1 MTVRLAN
8 DMGMNLVAE
17 YAERFG
23 IYDKMLPVLA
33 MSLGSG
39 ETTVMRMVSAYAVL
53 ANGGKQ
59 IKPSLIDRI
68 QDRYGKTIFRHE
80 ERTCEN
86 CNANDWENQAEPEL
100 VDNREQVL
108 DPMTAY
114 QITSMMEGVVT
125 RGTAAGKIKLDRP
138 TAGKT
143 GTTNDE
149 KDAWFVGYT
158 PDLVAGLYIGFDSPA
173 PLGRG
178 GTGGSLSAPIFNEFM
193 QAAVQGTRPTKFIVP
208 EGMKFIA
215 VNRKTGMQAYEGDP
229 DTIMEAFKPG
239 TGPADV
245 FSVIGGDEY
254 ATPDEILKSSPQA
267 NQAVTG
273 GSGGLF

>member
-1 MTVRLAN
+1 
-8 DMGMNLVAE
+8 MNLVAE

-23 IYDKMLPVLA
+23 IYDKMQPMLS

-39 ETTVMRMVSAYAVL
+39 ETTVLRMVSAYSVL

-59 IKPSLIDRI
+59 IKPTLIDRI
-68 QDRYGKTIFRHE
+68 QDRYGKTIFKHE
-80 ERTCEN
+80 ERICQE
-86 CNANDWENQAEPEL
+86 CNVSDWTGQDEPEL

-114 QITSMMEGVVT
+114 QITSMMQGVIL
-125 RGTAAGKIKLDRP
+125 RGTAAGKIKLD
-138 TAGKT
+138 TDAAGKT

-158 PDLVAGLYIGFDSPA
+158 PNLVAGVYMGFDDPK

-178 GTGGSLSAPIFNEFM
+178 ATGGSLAAPLFNEFM
-193 QAAVQGTRPTKFIVP
+193 QAVTKGQKPEKFIVP
-208 EGMKFIA
+208 EGMQLIA
-215 VNRKTGMQAYEGDP
+215 VNRKTGMQAGEGDP

-245 FSVIGGDEY
+245 FSVIGAESFQ
-254 ATPDEILKSSPQA
+254 TPEEIMNSSQQA
-267 NQAVTG
+267 KEAVE
-273 GSGGLF
+273 SQKGGLF

>member
-1 MTVRLAN
+1 
-8 DMGMNLVAE
+8 
-17 YAERFG
+17 
-23 IYDKMLPVLA
+23 

-39 ETTVMRMVSAYAVL
+39 ETTVLRMVSAYSVL
-53 ANGGKQ
+53 ANGGKH

-80 ERTCEN
+80 ERTCDD
-86 CNANDWENQAEPEL
+86 CNANDWESQEEPVL

-138 TAGKT
+138 AAGKT

-158 PDLVAGLYIGFDSPA
+158 PDLVAGLYLGFDSPA

-178 GTGGSLSAPIFNEFM
+178 ATGGSLAAPIFNEFM
-193 QAAVQGTRPTKFIVP
+193 QVALEGTRPTKFIVP
-208 EGMKFIA
+208 EGMQFIA
-215 VNRKTGMQAYEGDP
+215 VNRKTGMQASEGEP
-229 DTIMEAFKPG
+229 D
-239 TGPADV
+239 
-245 FSVIGGDEY
+245 
-254 ATPDEILKSSPQA
+254 
-267 NQAVTG
+267 
-273 GSGGLF
+273 